1 MSLRS
6 TNGQSVLALIA
17 KHPRLFSTDSCFWSY
32 VSEGWVGI
40 VDKLLADIDKLLSD
54 DEAKNLEIKQIK
66 EKFGLLR
73 FYVSYSPDEGDSDDE
88 DEAREPTREDA
99 IRAAILILVR
109 AAEAESVVT
118 CETCGQPGV
127 LRETKWRSVKCDQ
140 HADSAEPEP
149 KST

>member
-1 MSLRS
+1 MSLRA
-6 TNGQSVLALIA
+6 TNDQSVLSLID
-17 KHPRLFSTDSCFWSY
+17 KHPRLFSADSIFWSH
-32 VSEGWVGI
+32 VSDGWVGI
-40 VDKLLADIDKLLSD
+40 FDRLLGDIDKLLT
-54 DEAKNLEIKQIK
+54 DEEAQKLEIKQIK

-73 FYVSYSPDEGDSDDE
+73 FYSSYPDDGDTEVE
-88 DEAREPTREDA
+88 DEACEPTRADV
-99 IRAAILILVR
+99 IRATILILVR
-109 AAEAESVVT
+109 AAEAESKVT